1 MEVYQSNLYFW
12 TTLCADGFDQMDA
25 NVVCKQ
31 LGYSRARVLLP
42 GQFGRSLKYIHT
54 VSINCSGDET
64 DILDCQHGIGF
75 CSSFNYA
82 SVLCTH
88 LDTNPGEY
96 SQLDW
101 FLIWILHSF
110 FYIYYNGFKS
120 FYDFKNFTLNI
131 KKIVGMFQN
140 MFRLGSFH
148 WALLQWPSDGPTV
161 WSERNS
167 LSQWLGQ
174 HRGVCTLSGKWVQ
187 RWSRV

>member
-1 MEVYQSNLYFW
+1 MIAGYQRENATLGIVEVYQSNLYFW

-96 SQLDW
+96 SKPHRKFKLIPYLNSTFV
-101 FLIWILHSF
+101 FL
-110 FYIYYNGFKS
+110 Y
-120 FYDFKNFTLNI
+120 
-131 KKIVGMFQN
+131 
-140 MFRLGSFH
+140 
-148 WALLQWPSDGPTV
+148 LL
-161 WSERNS
+161 
-167 LSQWLGQ
+167 
-174 HRGVCTLSGKWVQ
+174 
-187 RWSRV
+187 